1 MTLDYNTLKQAAR
14 EGLRLGKWHG
24 KSVFAAGT
32 EQLDSLG
39 SDAYYILYDDENRI
53 VSRSSPNGGW
63 KSYGTVSESGSI
75 NEYSSARNYK
85 TPAEVLKAAWKTASK
100 TSISEKKYNNKAE
113 WAYVPGYQISER
125 PIGDVKAEMDIEK
138 VLEHAREMSVESLLD
153 GFLANV
159 SFEAK
164 G

>member
-24 KSVFAAGT
+24 MAVFAAGT

-39 SDAYYILYDDENRI
+39 SDAYYILYDDENKI
-53 VSRSSPNGGW
+53 VARTNSGW
-63 KSYGTVSESGSI
+63 KSFGEVSESGSVS
-75 NEYSSARNYK
+75 EYSSARNYK
-85 TPAEVLKAAWKTASK
+85 TPVEVLKAAWKTS
-100 TSISEKKYNNKAE
+100 TSGKKYNNKAE
-113 WAYVPGYQISER
+113 WAYVPGYQVSER

-138 VLEHAREMSVESLLD
+138 VLEHVREMSVESLLD

>member
-14 EGLRLGKWHG
+14 EGLRLGKWHA

-53 VSRSSPNGGW
+53 VARTNSGW
-63 KSYGTVSESGSI
+63 KSFGEVSESGSVS
-75 NEYSSARNYK
+75 EYSSARNYK
-85 TPAEVLKAAWKTASK
+85 TPVEVLKAAWKTS
-100 TSISEKKYNNKAE
+100 TSGKKYNSKGE
-113 WAYVPGYQISER
+113 WAYVPGYQASER
-125 PIGDVKAEMDIEK
+125 PIGDVKAEIDIEK
-138 VLEHAREMSVESLLD
+138 VLEHAREMSVEGLLD
-153 GFLANV
+153 RFLV
-159 SFEAK
+159 GVDFS